1 MSERALRARLAKVEA
16 ALVKVQRLEHQY
28 TAVAQHGTLRCFL
41 RSATRC
47 RTLAVNR
54 GGARALRP

>member
-1 MSERALRARLAKVEA
+1 MSERALQARLAKVEA

-28 TAVAQHGTLRCFL
+28 TAVAQHGTLRCFP

-47 RTLAVNR
+47 RTLAVN
-54 GGARALRP
+54 